1 MTLSSTYTKCFF
13 LPGKNLS
20 ISNTFISSNEEISSK
35 KKFTMSKENFSNE
48 CASKNY
54 IDLTRNVIWICSK
67 CGHTH
72 VGAVVNTTCPV
83 CNSEYEIKK

>member
-1 MTLSSTYTKCFF
+1 MSLTSTYTKNFF

-20 ISNTFISSNEEISSK
+20 FSNIISDSSNEIETK
-35 KKFTMSKENFSNE
+35 KKFLMSKESFSTE
-48 CASKNY
+48 CASKNDV
-54 IDLTRNVIWICSK
+54 DLTRNIVWICPK

-72 VGAVVNTTCPV
+72 VGAIATTTCPV